1 MKTSK
6 TPKAPTHLTADSQK
20 LWQTILR
27 DYQIDS
33 AAELLLVAV
42 LEARDRREEA
52 RAAIAKDGAVQTD
65 RFGQKKPHPSVGI
78 ERDSAT
84 TLMRGW
90 RLLGFDQEPRGELGQ
105 PPKGR
110 H

>member
-1 MKTSK
+1 MKPAKTSK
-6 TPKAPTHLTADSQK
+6 PPDHLTTASK
-20 LWQTILR
+20 SIWRTIFR

-65 RFGQKKPHPSVGI
+65 RFGQKKPHPSISI

-84 TLMRGW
+84 TMMRGW
-90 RLLGFDQEPRGELGQ
+90 RLLGFDQEPRGELGR
-105 PPKGR
+105 PPAGR